1 MSTPVIAEH
10 EPIPVPLADAID
22 RLIRWLG
29 HGICWV
35 YGVLVFVII
44 LQVVLRYGF
53 GEGKVILEELQWHLY
68 AVGVMFGVAYAQA
81 NDAHIRVDIVHMRLR
96 PRTQRLWEIF
106 GIVVFLLPFVWV
118 VFYTSLEF
126 VAEAWRV
133 GERSDAPLGLPY
145 RWLIKGAIPAAFGLL
160 GLAALSRLWRDLYLL
175 MKNR

>member
-1 MSTPVIAEH
+1 MSANETAAE
-10 EPIPVPLADAID
+10 PAVPLADAID

-29 HGICWV
+29 YGICWV

-81 NDAHIRVDIVHMRLR
+81 NDAHIRVDIVHMRLA
-96 PRTQRLWEIF
+96 PRTQRRWEIF

-175 MKNR
+175 VKNQ